1 MVMKNKDSVNIAV
14 IGTGYVGLVSGACF
28 SEMGHRVVCVDNDE
42 NKIKMLKKLK
52 MPIYEEGLSELVIK
66 NVKAKRLFFTTSI
79 KEAMNFDGV
88 RTEAVFIAVGTPP
101 REDGS
106 ADLSA
111 VEKVSME
118 VALNMTDYTVIVE
131 KSTVPVETCDRIE
144 KTIKRYNKKNIP
156 FDVCSN
162 PEFLREGVA
171 INDFLKPDRIVLGV
185 PSKRAEALLLKIY
198 KPLSKYPILVC
209 DVKSAELIKHAS
221 NSFLSTKISF
231 INAVANICEKTG
243 ANVELVAKGMG
254 LDKRIGPDFLK
265 AGIGFGGFCFPK
277 DLEAFYWLSKQKG
290 YDFELLKEVK
300 KINEGQ
306 KKWMVKKVEEDLWN
320 LKDKVIAIL
329 GLSFKPKT
337 DDMRFAPSIDI
348 INDLIL
354 KGAKIRGYDPV
365 ALNNAKKIFGDKI
378 EYFNDIYKCV
388 KDVDCICIVT
398 EWDEVK
404 NMDLKRVYNLA
415 KHPIIIDGRNVF
427 DPQKIRDLG
436 FTYISVG
443 RP

>member
-1 MVMKNKDSVNIAV
+1 MKDSVNIAV

-28 SEMGHRVVCVDNDE
+28 SEMGHRVICVDNDE
-42 NKIKMLKKLK
+42 NKIKMLKRNK
-52 MPIYEEGLSELVIK
+52 MPIYEEGLEELVKK
-66 NVKAKRLFFTTSI
+66 NVKAGRLFFTTSI
-79 KEAMNFDGV
+79 KEAMHYDGI

-101 REDGS
+101 RDDGS

-111 VEKVSME
+111 VERVSAE
-118 VALNMTDYTVIVE
+118 VAENMSDYTVIVE
-131 KSTVPVETCDRIE
+131 KSTVPVETCLWIE
-144 KTIKRYNKKNIP
+144 KTMRRYNKKNIP

-162 PEFLREGVA
+162 PEFLKEGVA
-171 INDFLKPDRIVLGV
+171 INDFLKPDRVVVGV
-185 PSKRAEALLLKIY
+185 SSERAEKLMRRIY
-198 KPLSKYPILVC
+198 KPLSKYPLLVC

-231 INAVANICEKTG
+231 INAVANLCEKTG

-290 YDFELLKEVK
+290 YDFEMLKEVK
-300 KINEGQ
+300 RINEEQ
-306 KKWMVKKVEEDLWN
+306 KMWVVKKVESELWN
-320 LKDKVIAIL
+320 LNGKVVSIL
-329 GLSFKPKT
+329 GLAFKPKT

-348 INDLIL
+348 INSLIS
-354 KGAKIRGYDPV
+354 KGTKIKAYDPV
-365 ALNNAKKIFGDKI
+365 AMDNAKKIFGNKI
-378 EYFNDIYKCV
+378 YFAKNPYDCV
-388 KDVDCICIVT
+388 KDSDCVCLVT
-398 EWDEVK
+398 EWDEFKKIDFKKVFK
-404 NMDLKRVYNLA
+404 MV
-415 KHPIIIDGRNVF
+415 KHPVMIDGRNLYN
-427 DPQKIRDLG
+427 PKEMRDIG

>member
-1 MVMKNKDSVNIAV
+1 MKNKESVNIAV

-28 SEMGHRVVCVDNDE
+28 SEMRHRVVCVDNDE
-42 NKIKMLKKLK
+42 NKIRMLRKLK
-52 MPIYEEGLSELVIK
+52 MPIYEEGLSELVEK

-79 KEAMNFDGV
+79 KDAMKWEGI

-131 KSTVPVETCDRIE
+131 KSTVPVETCHWIE

-171 INDFLKPDRIVLGV
+171 IDDFLKPDRIVLGV
-185 PSKRAEALLLKIY
+185 SSERAKNLLLRIY

-277 DLEAFYWLSKQKG
+277 DLDAFYWLSKQKG

-306 KKWMVKKVEEDLWN
+306 KKWMVRKIEEELWN

-348 INDLIL
+348 INNLL
-354 KGAKIRGYDPV
+354 SKQALVRGYDPV
-365 ALNNAKKIFGDKI
+365 ALDNAKKIFGNRI
-378 EYFNDIYKCV
+378 EYFNDLYRCV
-388 KDVDCICIVT
+388 TGADCICIVT
-398 EWDEVK
+398 EWDEIR
-404 NMDLKRVYNLA
+404 NMDLKKVYKLA

-427 DPQKIRDLG
+427 DPDTVRGLG
-436 FTYISVG
+436 FTYVSVG

>member
-1 MVMKNKDSVNIAV
+1 MKDSVNIAV

-28 SEMGHRVVCVDNDE
+28 SEMGHRVICVDNDE
-42 NKIKMLKKLK
+42 NKIKMLKRNK
-52 MPIYEEGLSELVIK
+52 MPIYEEGLEELVKK
-66 NVKAKRLFFTTSI
+66 NVKAGRLFFTTSI
-79 KEAMNFDGV
+79 KEAMHYDGI

-101 REDGS
+101 RDDGS

-111 VEKVSME
+111 VEKVTAE
-118 VALNMTDYTVIVE
+118 VAENMSDYTVVVE
-131 KSTVPVETCDRIE
+131 KSTVPVETCLWIE
-144 KTIKRYNKKNIP
+144 KTMRRYNKKNIP

-162 PEFLREGVA
+162 PEFLKEGVA
-171 INDFLKPDRIVLGV
+171 INDFLKPDRVVVGV
-185 PSKRAEALLLKIY
+185 SSERAEKLMRRIY
-198 KPLSKYPILVC
+198 KPLSKYPLLVC

-231 INAVANICEKTG
+231 INAVANLCEKTG

-290 YDFELLKEVK
+290 YDFEMLKEVK
-300 KINEGQ
+300 KINEEQ
-306 KKWMVKKVEEDLWN
+306 KMWVVKKVESELWN
-320 LKDKVIAIL
+320 LNGKIVSIL
-329 GLSFKPKT
+329 GLAFKPKT

-348 INDLIL
+348 INSLISQ
-354 KGAKIRGYDPV
+354 GTKIKAYDPV
-365 ALNNAKKIFGDKI
+365 AMDNAKKIFGSKI
-378 EYFNDIYKCV
+378 YFAKNPYDCV
-388 KDVDCICIVT
+388 KDSDCVCLVT
-398 EWDEVK
+398 EWDEFK
-404 NMDLKRVYNLA
+404 KIDFKKVYKMV
-415 KHPIIIDGRNVF
+415 KHPVIIDGRNLYN
-427 DPQKIRDLG
+427 PKEMRDIG

>member
-1 MVMKNKDSVNIAV
+1 MENVNIV
-14 IGTGYVGLVSGACF
+14 IVGTGYVGLVSGACF
-28 SEMGHRVVCVDNDE
+28 SEMGHRVVCVDSNE
-42 NKIKMLKKLK
+42 EKISMLKKLK
-52 MPIYEEGLSELVIK
+52 MPIYEEGLEELVRK

-79 KEAMNFDGV
+79 KQAMNWDGENV
-88 RTEAVFIAVGTPP
+88 NAVFIAVGTPP

-111 VEKVSME
+111 VESVSKE
-118 VALNMTDYTVIVE
+118 IALNMKDYTVVVE
-131 KSTVPVETCDRIE
+131 KSTVPVETCLWIE
-144 KTIKRYNKKNIP
+144 KTIKRYNKNNIP

-171 INDFLKPDRIVLGV
+171 INDFLKPDRVVIGV
-185 PSKRAEALLLKIY
+185 NSKRAEELMRKIY
-198 KPLSKYPILVC
+198 KPLSKYPILVT

-243 ANVELVAKGMG
+243 ANVEDVARGMG

-265 AGIGFGGFCFPK
+265 PGIGFGGFCFPK

-290 YDFELLKEVK
+290 YNFELLKEVK
-300 KINEGQ
+300 KINEEQ
-306 KKWMVKKVEEDLWN
+306 KKWLVEKVEGELWN
-320 LKDKVIAIL
+320 LGGKVVAIL

-348 INDLIL
+348 INALLD
-354 KGAKIRGYDPV
+354 KGVKIKAYDPV
-365 ALNNAKKIFGDKI
+365 AMDNAKKIFKNKI
-378 EYFNDIYKCV
+378 YYAKNIYECLKGA
-388 KDVDCICIVT
+388 DCMCLVT
-398 EWDEVK
+398 EWDEFK
-404 NMDLKRVYNLA
+404 NIDIDKA
-415 KHPIIIDGRNVF
+415 KKLLSHPIIIDGRNLYSPDVLR
-427 DPQKIRDLG
+427 KKG

-443 RP
+443 RQ

>member
-1 MVMKNKDSVNIAV
+1 MSKGRSVSIVM
-14 IGTGYVGLVSGACF
+14 IGTGYVGLVSGACL
-28 SEMGHRVVCVDNDE
+28 SEMGHRVVCVDNNE
-42 NKIKMLKKLK
+42 EKIKMLQKLK
-52 MPIYEEGLSELVIK
+52 MPIYEEGLEDLVKK

-79 KEAMNFDGV
+79 KQAMEWEGKNA
-88 RTEAVFIAVGTPP
+88 EAVFIAVGTPP

-111 VEKVSME
+111 VEKVSAE
-118 VALNMTDYTVIVE
+118 IAKNMKDYTVIVE
-131 KSTVPVETCDRIE
+131 KSTVPVETCLWIE
-144 KTIKRYNKKNIP
+144 KTVKKYNKNNIP

-171 INDFLKPDRIVLGV
+171 INDFLKPDRIVIGV
-185 PSKRAEALLLKIY
+185 NSQRAKNLMLDIY

-254 LDKRIGPDFLK
+254 LDKRIGSDFLK

-277 DLEAFYWLSKQKG
+277 DLEAFYWLSKKVG
-290 YDFELLKEVK
+290 YEFALLKEVK
-300 KINEGQ
+300 NINEGQ
-306 KKWMVKKVEEDLWN
+306 KNWMVRKVEEELWN
-320 LKDKVIAIL
+320 VDGKNISIL
-329 GLSFKPKT
+329 GLAFKPKT

-348 INDLIL
+348 INKLL
-354 KGAKIRGYDPV
+354 NLGAKIKAYDPV
-365 ALNNAKKIFGDKI
+365 AMENAKKIFGKS
-378 EYFNDIYKCV
+378 IYYAENPYDCIKAT
-388 KDVDCICIVT
+388 DCICLVT
-398 EWDEVK
+398 EWDEFK
-404 NMDLKRVYNLA
+404 DLDFERIKKLA
-415 KHPIIIDGRNVF
+415 NHPLIIDGRNLY
-427 DPQKIRDLG
+427 DPDRIRKLG

>member
-1 MVMKNKDSVNIAV
+1 MKNREVVNIAV

-28 SEMGHRVVCVDNDE
+28 AEMGHRVICVDNDE

-52 MPIYEEGLSELVIK
+52 MPIYEEGLKDLVEK

-79 KEAMNFDGV
+79 KDAMHWDGV

-101 REDGS
+101 RDDGS

-111 VEKVSME
+111 VEKVSID
-118 VALNMTDYTVIVE
+118 VAKNMTDYTVIVE
-131 KSTVPVETCDRIE
+131 KSTVPVETCYWIE
-144 KTIKRYNKKNIP
+144 KTVKRHNKNNIP

-171 INDFLKPDRIVLGV
+171 INDFLKPDRIVIGV
-185 PSKRAEALLLKIY
+185 PSQRAKEVMLRIY
-198 KPLSKYPILVC
+198 KPLSKYPILIC
-209 DVKSAELIKHAS
+209 DVRSAELIKHAS

-231 INAVANICEKTG
+231 INAVANICERTG
-243 ANVELVAKGMG
+243 ADVEVVAKGMG

-300 KINEGQ
+300 KINEKQ
-306 KKWMVKKVEEDLWN
+306 KKWMVRKVEDEMWN
-320 LKDKVIAIL
+320 LKDKIIAVL
-329 GLSFKPKT
+329 GLAFKPKT

-348 INDLIL
+348 INNLIL
-354 KGAKIRGYDPV
+354 KGAIIRAYDPV
-365 ALNNAKKIFGDKI
+365 ALNNAKKIFGNKI
-378 EYFNDIYKCV
+378 EYFNNLYKCV
-388 KDVDCICIVT
+388 NGADCICIVT
-398 EWDEVK
+398 EWDEIK
-404 NMDLKRVYNLA
+404 NMDLKKVYKIVN
-415 KHPIIIDGRNVF
+415 HPIIIDGRNVF
-427 DPQKIRDLG
+427 EPKTIRDLG

>member
-1 MVMKNKDSVNIAV
+1 MKNKDSVNIAV

-28 SEMGHRVVCVDNDE
+28 SEMGHRVICVDNDE
-42 NKIKMLKKLK
+42 NKIRMLKKLK
-52 MPIYEEGLSELVIK
+52 MPIYEEGLSELVEK

-79 KEAMNFDGV
+79 KDAMNWEGI

-101 REDGS
+101 RDDGS

-131 KSTVPVETCDRIE
+131 KSTVPVETCNWIE

-185 PSKRAEALLLKIY
+185 SSERAKNLLLRIY

-306 KKWMVKKVEEDLWN
+306 KKWMVRKIEEELWN

-348 INDLIL
+348 INNLL
-354 KGAKIRGYDPV
+354 SKQALVRGYDPV
-365 ALNNAKKIFGDKI
+365 ALDNAKKIFGNRI
-378 EYFNDIYKCV
+378 EYFNNLYRCV
-388 KDVDCICIVT
+388 SGADCICIVT
-398 EWDEVK
+398 EWDEIR
-404 NMDLKRVYNLA
+404 NMDLKKVYKLT
-415 KHPIIIDGRNVF
+415 KHPVIIDGRNVF
-427 DPQKIRDLG
+427 DPDTVRGLG
-436 FTYISVG
+436 FTYVSVG

>member
-1 MVMKNKDSVNIAV
+1 MKNKKRDQVNICMVGA
-14 IGTGYVGLVSGACF
+14 GYVGLVTAACF
-28 SEMGHRVVCVDNDE
+28 AEMGHRVVCVDNDKR
-42 NKIKMLKKLK
+42 KINMLKKLK
-52 MPIYEEGLSELVIK
+52 MPIYEEGLEELVKK
-66 NVKAKRLFFTTSI
+66 NVKAGRLFFTDSI
-79 KEAMNFDGV
+79 KSGMNYKGI
-88 RTEAVFIAVGTPP
+88 TPEAVFIAVGTPP

-111 VEKVSME
+111 VEKVSAEIAM
-118 VALNMTDYTVIVE
+118 NMKDYTVIVE
-131 KSTVPVETCDRIE
+131 KSTVPVETCLWIE
-144 KTIKRYNKKNIP
+144 KTVKRFNKKNIP

-171 INDFLKPDRIVLGV
+171 INDFLKPDRIVVGV
-185 PSKRAEALLLKIY
+185 PSKRAEAVMRRIY
-198 KPLSKYPILVC
+198 RPLSKYPLLVC

-243 ANVELVAKGMG
+243 ANVDYVAKGMG
-254 LDKRIGPDFLK
+254 LDKRIGPAFLN

-300 KINEGQ
+300 KINEEQ
-306 KKWMVKKVEEDLWN
+306 KKWMVKKVEEELWN
-320 LKDKVIAIL
+320 LSGKTIAVL
-329 GLSFKPKT
+329 GLAFKPRT

-348 INDLIL
+348 INSLLED
-354 KGAKIRGYDPV
+354 GAKIKAYDPI
-365 ALNNAKKIFGDKI
+365 AMDNAKKIFGKKI
-378 EYFNDIYKCV
+378 TYSKNPYDCV
-388 KDVDCICIVT
+388 KDADCVCVIT
-398 EWDEVK
+398 EWDEFLK
-404 NMDLKRVYNLA
+404 LDLYRVFKLV
-415 KHPIIIDGRNVF
+415 KHPIIIDGRNCYN
-427 DPQKIRDLG
+427 PQKMRELG

>member
-1 MVMKNKDSVNIAV
+1 MKDSVNIAV

-28 SEMGHRVVCVDNDE
+28 SEMGHRVICVDNDE
-42 NKIKMLKKLK
+42 NKIKMLKRNK
-52 MPIYEEGLSELVIK
+52 MPIYEEGLEELVKK
-66 NVKAKRLFFTTSI
+66 NVKAGRLFFTTSI
-79 KEAMNFDGV
+79 KEAMHYDGI

-101 REDGS
+101 RDDGS

-111 VEKVSME
+111 VEKVTAE
-118 VALNMTDYTVIVE
+118 VAENMSDYTVIVE
-131 KSTVPVETCDRIE
+131 KSTVPVETCLWIE
-144 KTIKRYNKKNIP
+144 KTMRRYNKKNIP

-162 PEFLREGVA
+162 PEFLKEGVA
-171 INDFLKPDRIVLGV
+171 INDFLKPDRVVVGV
-185 PSKRAEALLLKIY
+185 SSERAEKLMRRIY
-198 KPLSKYPILVC
+198 KPLSKYPLLVC

-231 INAVANICEKTG
+231 INAVANLCEKTG

-290 YDFELLKEVK
+290 YDFEMLKEVK
-300 KINEGQ
+300 KINEEQ
-306 KKWMVKKVEEDLWN
+306 KMWVVKKVESELWN
-320 LKDKVIAIL
+320 LNGKVVSIL
-329 GLSFKPKT
+329 GLAFKPKT

-348 INDLIL
+348 INSLIS
-354 KGAKIRGYDPV
+354 KGTKIKAYDPV
-365 ALNNAKKIFGDKI
+365 AMDNAKKIFGNKI
-378 EYFNDIYKCV
+378 YFAKNPYDCV
-388 KDVDCICIVT
+388 KDSDCVCLVT
-398 EWDEVK
+398 EWDEFKKIDFKKVFK
-404 NMDLKRVYNLA
+404 MV
-415 KHPIIIDGRNVF
+415 KHPVMIDGRNLYN
-427 DPQKIRDLG
+427 PKEMRDMG